1 MTLKRSRMLR
11 QLTTKEFQYYL
22 KVHVLTAVSVA
33 HHHENLRQR
42 YQDNLH
48 SPLYAQFVVCRSLK
62 AWSRENNL
70 TLNNTKSVEILF
82 TDKYRK
88 CQFKPPPVVS
98 GVDRVSSIKILGV
111 TQYTNQQNFQSVTT
125 FTLSLASLLFPLV
138 QPGHSYLLADAWTLI
153 SSSSLIRRRWRL
165 GLAAHFLDL
174 LRLSLVLSNVSSNS
188 YMNYVKH

>member
-1 MTLKRSRMLR
+1 MLR

-48 SPLYAQFVVCRSLK
+48 SPLYAQFVVCRSLN

-98 GVDRVSSIKILGV
+98 GIDRVSSIKILDV
-111 TQYTNQQNFQSVTT
+111 TLTSKLSVTDHIHNIIKDCAPI
-125 FTLSLASLLFPLV
+125 LYALCILRAHGMNQSAV
-138 QPGHSYLLADAWTLI
+138 QTVCHSVVI
-153 SSSSLIRRRWRL
+153 S
-165 GLAAHFLDL
+165 
-174 LRLSLVLSNVSSNS
+174 
-188 YMNYVKH
+188 K